1 MTGLRGSQASPVA
14 LPLHSYSQGKGQTPF
29 TPRSG
34 STCSSPPPNPPQPPG
49 REGGPKLGEPPPEH
63 RPLPARSQAGW
74 GVMCQG
80 LPGGG
85 EPGRRGCHVRGRK
98 RPRGRAGAAPFLS
111 PLLWRVPSLPR
122 SGSVSHLP
130 HSPGASSL
138 HFPRPLCT
146 KLSPGRVSS
155 VESSRDARLGKM
167 LEKQFKSVAPKAE
180 LMTVTGV

>member
-1 MTGLRGSQASPVA
+1 MTGLRGTVKPLQSPVL
-14 LPLHSYSQGKGQTPF
+14 LPGKRTDAPH
-29 TPRSG
+29 PS
-34 STCSSPPPNPPQPPG
+34 SSPPAAPHPPNH
-49 REGGPKLGEPPPEH
+49 PPPTPKQGRRDQAGGAAAWAQTSPGLFSGRMGSH
-63 RPLPARSQAGW
+63 VPRPLLGHSR
-74 GVMCQG
+74 
-80 LPGGG
+80 

-98 RPRGRAGAAPFLS
+98 RPRGRPGAAPFLS

-122 SGSVSHLP
+122 SGSVSRLP

-155 VESSRDARLGKM
+155 AESSRDAWLGKM
-167 LEKQFKSVAPKAE
+167 LEKQSKSVAPKAE